1 MSSKP
6 RAAVLRVAL
15 ERQNYDLAA
24 YTIVY
29 GLVKTKVNDINGKK
43 TRRSKSQPKRS

>member
-6 RAAVLRVAL
+6 KVLRVAL
-15 ERQNYDLAA
+15 ERQDYDLAA

-29 GLVKTKVNDINGKK
+29 GLVKTKVDDLNGKK
-43 TRRSKSQPKRS
+43 TRRSKRQPKRS

>member
-6 RAAVLRVAL
+6 VLRVAL

-29 GLVKTKVNDINGKK
+29 GLVKTKVDDLNGKK
-43 TRRSKSQPKRS
+43 TRRSKRQPKRP